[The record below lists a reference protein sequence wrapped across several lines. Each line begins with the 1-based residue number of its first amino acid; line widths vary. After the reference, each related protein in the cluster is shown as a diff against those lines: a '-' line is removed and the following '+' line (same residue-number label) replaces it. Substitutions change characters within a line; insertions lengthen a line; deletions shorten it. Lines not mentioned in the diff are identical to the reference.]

1 MAKPTVLRGS
11 LMLLEIGDG
20 GSPEQF
26 DNPCGLS
33 EKAFNRTWSVND
45 EIIPDC
51 DDPDAPA
58 WNARTKVA
66 AGATISGSGL
76 LAKEFLDAYE
86 AWFADQDA
94 RNCKITLDY
103 DDGPIEYTGA
113 FHLTTFNITGTIGQ
127 KVQVEI
133 EAQSDGE
140 VDYDAS
146 PS

>member
-1 MAKPTVLRGS
+1 MAQPTTLRGS

-20 GSPEQF
+20 GSPEEF

-45 EIIPDC
+45 EVIPDC

-58 WNARTKVA
+58 WTARTKNA

-103 DDGPIEYTGA
+103 PDGAIEYTGP
-113 FHLTTFNITGTIGQ
+113 FHLTTFGITGNRGE

-140 VDYDAS
+140 VVYDAS
-146 PS
+146 P